1 MSFRSEGDFGYSS
14 SSSATSATRNRFWAS
29 SYSSLSLGAK
39 AAYSM
44 ILGSGIPKLL
54 VGETKE
60 ENLKCRHLCKL
71 EVGRQVL

>member
-44 ILGSGIPKLL
+44 VITSCL
-54 VGETKE
+54 
-60 ENLKCRHLCKL
+60 
-71 EVGRQVL
+71 Q

>member
-1 MSFRSEGDFGYSS
+1 MSFRSEGDSGYPSS
-14 SSSATSATRNRFWAS
+14 STTTSATRHRFWAS
-29 SYSSLSLGAK
+29 SYSSLSLGVK

-44 ILGSGIPKLL
+44 ILGSRIAKLL

-71 EVGRQVL
+71 EGGRQVL